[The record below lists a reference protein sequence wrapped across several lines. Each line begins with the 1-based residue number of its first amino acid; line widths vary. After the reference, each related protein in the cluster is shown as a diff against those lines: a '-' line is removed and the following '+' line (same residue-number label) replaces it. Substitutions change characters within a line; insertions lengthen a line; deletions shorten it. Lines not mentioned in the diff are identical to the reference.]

1 MTKPNY
7 FKDVM
12 VKGAFKS
19 MEHEHHFQFSNG
31 STIMTDQFCYQVPF
45 GLIGSIFNYLI
56 LKKYMTQL
64 LVTRNEM
71 IKKVAE
77 EK

>member
-1 MTKPNY
+1 
-7 FKDVM
+7 
-12 VKGAFKS
+12 
-19 MEHEHHFQFSNG
+19 MEHEHHFQLSNG
-31 STIMTDQFCYQVPF
+31 FTIMTDHFCYQVPF
-45 GLIGSIFNYLI
+45 GFLGSIFNYLI

-77 EK
+77 EKSNA